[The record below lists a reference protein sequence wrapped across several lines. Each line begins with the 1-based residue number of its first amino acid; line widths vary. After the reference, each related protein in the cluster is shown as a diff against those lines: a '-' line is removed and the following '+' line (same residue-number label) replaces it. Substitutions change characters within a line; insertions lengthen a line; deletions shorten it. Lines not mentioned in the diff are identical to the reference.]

1 MKLALPIPDDTE
13 SIYIETVEYVK
24 LIFPSWIGDHES
36 DNLGSNKHELSWK
49 LFRRIF
55 DVY

>member
-1 MKLALPIPDDTE
+1 MKLVLPILDDTDP
-13 SIYIETVEYVK
+13 IYIETVEYVK
-24 LIFPSWIGDHES
+24 LICPSWIGDHGS
-36 DNLGSNKHELSWK
+36 DKLGSNKHELSRN